1 MKSKVM
7 DLLTKRWIIQPS
19 NALLQKTI
27 CDALNIHP
35 IIAQLLINRQIT
47 SPSQASSF
55 LSAEMSFLFNPFLLT
70 DMDRA
75 VARIE
80 QAQKKSEKIL
90 IYGDYDVDGVTSS
103 ALLRRLFNRLGIQTV
118 NYIPHRMEEGYG
130 LNQEIAPFAKSQGI
144 HLLITV
150 DCGIN
155 AFGPIE
161 AINAAGIDVI
171 VIDHHEPDGHKL
183 PAAFAVIDPKRTD
196 CLYPFKHLS
205 AVGLVAKLMQAILG
219 HIPLED
225 LDLVALG
232 TVADVVPLRGEN
244 RIFVK
249 NGLPFIEKTNKPGL
263 QALLEVAKIAGKKMK
278 PYYIGFILGPRL
290 NAAGRMDSAT
300 ISLDLLLS
308 EVPSEAY
315 ALANSLEAHNLT
327 RQKMQS
333 EVVEE
338 AMSMIEA
345 DEILKAQAI
354 IVVAKPGWHKG
365 VLGIVASRIVDKYN
379 RPTVVISIEDGVG
392 TGSARSVDGFHLHE
406 ALTSCAAVLENYG
419 GHKRAA
425 GLRLKHDNIDNFR
438 QAINDY
444 AQAALGQEKFIP
456 SLQID
461 GEIPLS
467 VLDLSLIETIG
478 SMEPYGEGN
487 PTPVFCSRNL
497 IVKSPPML
505 MGKDTIKFWVSDGD
519 KAFSA
524 VGFGMGSFKD
534 MVKLGAQV
542 DIAYTLGI
550 DDWNKAPVVQLMLK
564 DIKEVKPLE

>member
-1 MKSKVM
+1 M
-7 DLLTKRWIIQPS
+7 TKRWNIQPQD
-19 NALLQKTI
+19 LHLQKNI
-27 CDALNIHP
+27 SDALSIHP

-47 SPSQASSF
+47 SIEQAKMF
-55 LSAEMSFLFNPFLLT
+55 LSADMASLYNPFLLT

-80 QAQKKSEKIL
+80 LAKKSSEKIL

-103 ALLRRLFNRLGIQTV
+103 ALLRRLLNHLGIQAI

-130 LNQEIAPFAKSQGI
+130 LNQEVAEFAKSQGI

-171 VIDHHEPDGHKL
+171 VIDHHEPDGVKL
-183 PAAFAVIDPKRTD
+183 PPALAVIDPKRAD
-196 CLYPFKHLS
+196 CLYPFKNLS

-219 HIPLED
+219 HVPLED

-249 NGLPFIEKTNKPGL
+249 NGLPYLEQTNKPGL
-263 QALLEVAKIAGKKMK
+263 KALLEVAKIAGKKMK

-300 ISLDLLLS
+300 VSLDLLLS
-308 EVPSEAY
+308 ENPADAY
-315 ALANSLEAHNLT
+315 ALACSLEAHNLT

-338 AMSMIEA
+338 AMAMIEA
-345 DEILKAQAI
+345 DEILKAQDI
-354 IVVAKPGWHKG
+354 IVVHKQGWHKG
-365 VLGIVASRIVDKYN
+365 VLGIVASRIVDKYY
-379 RPTVVISIEDGVG
+379 RPTVVISVEGGMG

-406 ALTSCAAVLENYG
+406 ALTSCAGVLENYG

-425 GLRLKHDNIDNFR
+425 GLRLKHDNIEIFR
-438 QAINDY
+438 QAMNDF
-444 AQAALGQEKFIP
+444 AQATLPPEKFVP
-456 SLQID
+456 TLDID
-461 GEIPLS
+461 CEIPLS
-467 VLDLSLIETIG
+467 AIDLNLMETIS
-478 SMEPYGEGN
+478 SMEPHGEGN
-487 PTPVFCSRNL
+487 PTPVFCSRAL
-497 IVKSPPML
+497 TVKSPPSL
-505 MGKDTIKFWVSDGD
+505 MGRDTIKFWVSDGV
-519 KAFSA
+519 KNISA

-534 MVKLGAQV
+534 MVKLGAQL
-542 DIAYTLGI
+542 DLAYTLSI
-550 DDWNKAPVVQLMLK
+550 DDWNKAPTVQLILK
-564 DIKEVKPLE
+564 DIK

>member
-1 MKSKVM
+1 M
-7 DLLTKRWIIQPS
+7 TKRWIVQPQ
-19 NALLQKTI
+19 NVQVQKSI
-27 CDALNIHP
+27 SDALSINP
-35 IIAQLLINRQIT
+35 IISQLLINRQIT
-47 SPSQASSF
+47 TVSQAKMF
-55 LSAEMSFLFNPFLLT
+55 LLADMASLYNPFLLT

-75 VARIE
+75 VLRIE
-80 QAQKKSEKIL
+80 KARDNSEKIL

-103 ALLRRLFNRLGIQTV
+103 ALLRRLFNQMGIQTV

-130 LNQEIAPFAKSQGI
+130 LNQEVAEFAKAQGV

-171 VIDHHEPDGHKL
+171 VIDHHEPDGDKL
-183 PAAFAVIDPKRTD
+183 PPALAVIDPKRSD
-196 CLYPFKHLS
+196 CLYPFKNLC

-232 TVADVVPLRGEN
+232 TVSDVVPLRGEN

-249 NGLPFIEKTNKPGL
+249 NGLPFIERTNKPGL

-308 EVPSEAY
+308 ENPTDAY
-315 ALANSLEAHNLT
+315 ALACSLEAHNLS

-338 AMSMIEA
+338 ALAMIEA
-345 DEILKAQAI
+345 DEILKTQDI
-354 IVVAKPGWHKG
+354 IVVYKEGWHKG
-365 VLGIVASRIVDKYN
+365 VLGIVASRIVDKYY
-379 RPTVVISIEDGVG
+379 RPTVVISVEDGIG
-392 TGSARSVDGFHLHE
+392 TGSARSIDGFHLHE
-406 ALTSCAAVLENYG
+406 ALTSCAGILENYG

-425 GLRLKHDNIDNFR
+425 GLRLKQDNIENFR
-438 QAINDY
+438 QAINDF
-444 AQAALGQEKFIP
+444 ARTILPQEKFIP
-456 SLQID
+456 SLEID
-461 GEIPLS
+461 CEIPFS
-467 VLDLSLIETIG
+467 EIDLSLVEIIS
-478 SMEPYGEGN
+478 SMEPHGEGN
-487 PTPVFCSRNL
+487 PTPVFCSKGL
-497 IVKSPPML
+497 TVKSPPSL
-505 MGKDTIKFWVSDGD
+505 MGKDTIKFWVSDGN
-519 KAFSA
+519 KTLSA

-534 MVKLGAQV
+534 MIKVGAQV
-542 DIAYTLGI
+542 DLAYTLGI
-550 DDWNKAPVVQLMLK
+550 DDWNKAPIVQLMLK
-564 DIKEVKPLE
+564 DIK